1 MHSLATT
8 HNPTPRPAPRGHLRP
23 PPAPTLYLRRRLY
36 PPLAFLHPPTP
47 HARWPPPPLAPPT
60 LSCPGHDQVQHVGHW
75 SCCGHDQGYESR
87 LIFCCDNNS
96 YNPGDGCDHELGSN
110 GGVLTHACECNYC
123 SPHED
128 LVFRLGPT
136 QDQYLR
142 RSRPR
147 LHASLSQRRLCLD
160 CIICTWVSL
169 GPAYSSC
176 G

>member
-110 GGVLTHACECNYC
+110 GEYSRMRASVIIAPPTRTWSFVSGPPKTNIFGDRDQDCMHHC
-123 SPHED
+123 HKD
-128 LVFRLGPT
+128 VFVWI
-136 QDQYLR
+136 
-142 RSRPR
+142 
-147 LHASLSQRRLCLD
+147 A
-160 CIICTWVSL
+160 
-169 GPAYSSC
+169 
-176 G
+176 